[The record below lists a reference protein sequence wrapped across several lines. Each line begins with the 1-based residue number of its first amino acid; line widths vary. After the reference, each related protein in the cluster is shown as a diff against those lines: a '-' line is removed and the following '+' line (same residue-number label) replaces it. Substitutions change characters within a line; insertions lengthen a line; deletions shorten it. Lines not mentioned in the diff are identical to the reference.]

1 MLGAPSP
8 ALAQRPFGILTL
20 QPSCGGWG
28 LGGVVASVADL
39 WTQPHR
45 STRSSPVMFW
55 RSQTGIVYKEP
66 AETCK
71 DDPVRCDGVVDCSQR
86 SDELGCGKAA
96 APGAPC
102 PGGGSPAAPG
112 AADPPPSPQCGSA
125 PTSPCSTS
133 TPALRTSGCR
143 CAAAPGT
150 SPSLERPAGSWA
162 SRSNP
167 SCPDHCPSVAGL
179 PWGGFAQHF
188 CLTSSL
194 PARRRQNMSPCTS
207 LARASRW
214 RMSGTP
220 SSRASTGSRQL
231 PASPELGVR
240 LGLTCVPLFSP
251 TAPSV

>member
-1 MLGAPSP
+1 M
-8 ALAQRPFGILTL
+8 
-20 QPSCGGWG
+20 
-28 LGGVVASVADL
+28 ADL

-45 STRSSPVMFW
+45 SSRSSPVMFW

-71 DDPVRCDGVVDCSQR
+71 DNPVRCDGVVDCSQR

-112 AADPPPSPQCGSA
+112 AADPPPSLQCGSA
-125 PTSPCSTS
+125 PTSPCSTF
-133 TPALRTSGCR
+133 TPALRASGCR

-167 SCPDHCPSVAGL
+167 SCPDLCPSVAGL
-179 PWGGFAQHF
+179 PWGGFAQHLSHLLSPSASQTEYIPLHISGKS
-188 CLTSSL
+188 LTVTDERDTIQQSL
-194 PARRRQNMSPCTS
+194 NR
-207 LARASRW
+207 
-214 RMSGTP
+214 
-220 SSRASTGSRQL
+220 
-231 PASPELGVR
+231 
-240 LGLTCVPLFSP
+240 
-251 TAPSV
+251 